1 MSGKSNSVR
10 KTETNKYTPPNKL
23 KDDGRK
29 KNNKQTTFS
38 REMYVSHFEVSHS

>member
-29 KNNKQTTFS
+29 TKKQTTFS
-38 REMYVSHFEVSHS
+38 RETYVFHFEVSHS

>member
-29 KNNKQTTFS
+29 TKKQRLVEKHMFS
-38 REMYVSHFEVSHS
+38 ILK